1 MLLHNPNHLK
11 RKSILD
17 NWYIVMQINE
27 LGSLYTWRKSPAD
40 ILNREL
46 GGNEAVLT
54 SGNWT
59 ACNWSS
65 FVTLLQKFNIHG

>member
-1 MLLHNPNHLK
+1 MMNRSGWK
-11 RKSILD
+11 
-17 NWYIVMQINE
+17 QNE

-40 ILNREL
+40 ILNREC

-59 ACNWSS
+59 ARNWSS
-65 FVTLLQKFNIHG
+65 LVILLQKFNIHGWIVWIFICEHLVKN